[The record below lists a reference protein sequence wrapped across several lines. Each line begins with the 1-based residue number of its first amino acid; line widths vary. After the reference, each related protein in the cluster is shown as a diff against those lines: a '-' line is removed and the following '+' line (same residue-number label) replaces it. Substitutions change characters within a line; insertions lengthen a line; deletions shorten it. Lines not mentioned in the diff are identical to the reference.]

1 MSGIVSDNIEG
12 VSGIVQAAV
21 AIEILTIDPTV
32 NPLPAWSAANKQ
44 ITGMNACL
52 GVGTQTAALAAGGEI
67 FGGPNPVA
75 ISEEYDGTC
84 WAAANSMNNAQ
95 SQAPGYG
102 IQTAAGI
109 VGGGVNPAVNTE
121 LYDGTSWAT
130 SVAQPE
136 TLKNQP
142 AT

>member
-44 ITGMNACL
+44 ITGQTHCL

-109 VGGGVNPAVNTE
+109 VGGGVRGA
-121 LYDGTSWAT
+121 
-130 SVAQPE
+130 SVLDKNKFFPE
-136 TLKNQP
+136 ISKVLKSR
-142 AT
+142 